1 MEFVI
6 NQQYTLNNMQIALQ
20 ALWITT
26 QSSEAS
32 LENLANYINNHRDV
46 EFFVT
51 NQLEIKYFSS
61 YNTEYVWLD
70 TGYSTPSGDPILI
83 SFVES
88 GDMPTGG
95 FFGTVDVIASK
106 ISEYHKNYAAEIK
119 KNTSKVK
126 KFIAEERSKRPDE
139 ALESCVR
146 DLAGLRYD
154 EIIRRV
160 ELYLNPEQTKGAT
173 KIPAVPTPVSA
184 LKTVADTTNT
194 IETSFEVIQQQ
205 ITKIKEEKLVSKI
218 RSNSADG
225 SELISVIEGSDNISL
240 AGGLQTGKLLR
251 YLVSVADVIRN
262 SNNQENK
269 DSFVSAG
276 QKMIVCTGAVCSDGT
291 YLTVLYE
298 NNTPKKVI
306 TNRMQMMD
314 EGFSFD
320 SQIPNCPV
328 KFPEPEH
335 FHFPITSINPDALKE
350 AFEKYKK
357 CGDETTGDII
367 TAAGGE
373 ELCYNK
379 IRKELMLQMM
389 MLNID
394 KHVVKYAYIDGIV
407 YPVIPLDIL
416 GEGDPNHML
425 AFVYLDEK
433 TMQLSQYEQI
443 MDCTVPYNLYS

>member
-6 NQQYTLNNMQIALQ
+6 NQQYILNNMQIALQ
-20 ALWITT
+20 ALWIIT
-26 QSSEAS
+26 QSSESS
-32 LENLANYINNHRDV
+32 LENLSNYINNHRDV

-61 YNTEYVWLD
+61 YNTEYAWLD
-70 TGYSTPSGDPILI
+70 TGYSTPSGDPVLI

-106 ISEYHKNYAAEIK
+106 ISEYHGNYAAEIK

-139 ALESCVR
+139 ALDSCVR
-146 DLAGLRYD
+146 NLVGLRYD

-160 ELYLNPEQTKGAT
+160 EHYLHPDPDKNDTNDTPEMLKPAT
-173 KIPAVPTPVSA
+173 SETPVA
-184 LKTVADTTNT
+184 TTDILSVTIGEIARIDRNKEVQRDSKATIFLQNNVEQLPT
-194 IETSFEVIQQQ
+194 IEGLNDT
-205 ITKIKEEKLVSKI
+205 
-218 RSNSADG
+218 
-225 SELISVIEGSDNISL
+225 SL
-240 AGGLQTGKLLR
+240 AGGLMTEKLSR
-251 YLVSVADVIRN
+251 YLIAIADVIRN

-276 QKMIVCTGAVCSDGT
+276 QKMIVCTGAVCADGT

-306 TNRMQMMD
+306 KNRMQMMD

-328 KFPEPEH
+328 KFPEPTH
-335 FHFPITSINPDALKE
+335 LPITSINPDALKE

-357 CGDETTGDII
+357 CGDETAGDII

-394 KHVVKYAYIDGIV
+394 KHIVKYAYIDGIV
-407 YPVIPLDIL
+407 YPVISLDIL
-416 GEGDPNHML
+416 GERDPNHML